1 MRENCS
7 KDRHRSPRAPRVRI
21 TTCTAFSALLTV
33 LSGTSWAASHPT
45 LVSSRL
51 TNLAM
56 IEEISKFR
64 SGAGHDFS
72 YDASFP
78 FGASDS
84 TEPASS
90 MKHYLAPYSAWS
102 GDQSTVPVYAPFA
115 GEIVRVTDEDNG
127 SSVNKRVEIESSMN
141 AAYLLILFHL
151 KLDDDYPQILNDW
164 PVEFWPAHQPDD
176 SSYTTTTV
184 AAGDL
189 LGYADMRTA
198 HDFDVAVLWT
208 DSDGSAYWISY
219 FDLMPDALFEAYE
232 QRGATRPELTIS
244 KADRIATPVTWW
256 GGLNLDD
263 WVVLSR
269 TVPIA
274 PWLRAP
280 LLIAVLLVAAGR
292 LRSPIRSSFRVRAP

>member
-1 MRENCS
+1 MRESCT
-7 KDRHRSPRAPRVRI
+7 KDPNNSPHAPRVRVA
-21 TTCTAFSALLTV
+21 TCTAFSALLA
-33 LSGTSWAASHPT
+33 LLFAAPPAATHPT
-45 LVSSRL
+45 LVTSPL

-102 GDQSTVPVYAPFA
+102 GDQSTVPVYAPFS

-127 SSVNKRVEIESSMN
+127 THVNKRVEIESATNS
-141 AAYLLILFHL
+141 AYVLVLFHL
-151 KLDDDYPQILNDW
+151 KLDETYPQILSDW
-164 PVEFWPAHQPDD
+164 PVELWPAHQPDD
-176 SSYTTTTV
+176 SSYTTTAV
-184 AAGDL
+184 AAGEL

-208 DSDGSAYWISY
+208 DTDGSASWISY
-219 FDLMPDALFEAYE
+219 FDLMPDSLFEAYE

-244 KADRIATPVTWW
+244 KTDRLATPVTWW
-256 GGLNLDD
+256 GSLNLDD
-263 WVVLSR
+263 WVVLSQ

-280 LLIAVLLVAAGR
+280 LLIAALLVAAGR
-292 LRSPIRSSFRVRAP
+292 LRSPIRS